1 MAYLGGGGTG
11 RCPPLWPEHKN
22 CLNTLNQKKIKKFL
36 GRGHSPLPRPLLQWG
51 GDTPPQWRLRRLEP
65 RVFGSGPPSQNP
77 KYATVNNGFW
87 TDHGA
92 GAHLRGAGADQRG
105 RTALGAP
112 VHAGVEAAPPGC
124 SSCVVAQP
132 YVLPSQW
139 SRSPGM

>member
-1 MAYLGGGGTG
+1 VEGGKRKEERGSTYKG
-11 RCPPLWPEHKN
+11 RE
-22 CLNTLNQKKIKKFL
+22 
-36 GRGHSPLPRPLLQWG
+36 GRGSTSKGDRNGEKGRERERTKGRGKERPKKVKMS
-51 GDTPPQWRLRRLEP
+51 RI
-65 RVFGSGPPSQNP
+65 
-77 KYATVNNGFW
+77 NNGFW